1 MRRAM
6 LRAVLP
12 GLSALLGLLPLFACS
27 RPGETAAAT
36 AAPPAPPAPQRSQDP
51 RVVEL
56 RRAIE
61 FGRLDL
67 ARTLFDQV
75 GSAAGAEAPLLRARL
90 ELLSGDAVAALRAVE
105 EARAAAPADARVP
118 AVAAE
123 VYASLGRFEAAARE
137 LELGE
142 TLGGGQADLERATGV
157 VLILQPGGGE
167 RGLAHLEAALA
178 LDPATPFLDRP
189 LSQAHLLEGR
199 RLLSQ
204 GGAKEALVHARAA
217 AQHDP
222 LELDVKELLADCLQV
237 LNDFDEALALYEE
250 LEEGG
255 KDTRALRAD
264 VHQRAGTFEL
274 FRKDRVKALEH
285 YKQARALGLDDAGLG
300 FGATL
305 LKDEADAAVERGI
318 AAYEA
323 GDFEGA
329 RRAFEQALEVD
340 TTHLAARNHLGVVLF
355 HQQDYPG
362 ACAAWRAVLDAA
374 RAAGVE
380 LPEPVEL
387 NLARAQKLAGSPEEA
402 RATVEDFLRRSPE
415 SPFAPEAEEI
425 LRRL

>member
-1 MRRAM
+1 M
-6 LRAVLP
+6 
-12 GLSALLGLLPLFACS
+12 
-27 RPGETAAAT
+27 
-36 AAPPAPPAPQRSQDP
+36 
-51 RVVEL
+51 
-56 RRAIE
+56 
-61 FGRLDL
+61 
-67 ARTLFDQV
+67 
-75 GSAAGAEAPLLRARL
+75 
-90 ELLSGDAVAALRAVE
+90 
-105 EARAAAPADARVP
+105 
-118 AVAAE
+118 
-123 VYASLGRFEAAARE
+123 
-137 LELGE
+137 
-142 TLGGGQADLERATGV
+142 